1 LDEPIREYL
10 AIRKDGSTFPINIYS
25 SLIQKDGVVAG
36 VRGII
41 IDITDKKEAEEKVR
55 TEQQFIKTLLETS
68 PAFFVAIGDDGTILK
83 MNTALLEAV
92 EYREEDLI
100 GKDYLTALVPE
111 EEHEYLSDIFFQ
123 IMNSEKATTNQN
135 HIINRTGKKILVEW
149 HGRRASSGE
158 RAPGFIVG
166 VGIDITGRIQAE
178 DSLREA
184 NRKLNLLSSITRHD
198 ILNKIMTIKGYLAVA
213 GEKES
218 DEELAD
224 YLEQLRNAADAIE
237 RQIEFTRQYDQ
248 IAVNEPEWISL
259 FDLLEEID
267 DSLLPITAVCD
278 PVLIYAEPM
287 IGKVFTN
294 LYDNA
299 LRHAEGATG
308 ITIRCQ
314 ETDAGLLI
322 SWEDDGPG
330 IPYDQKEKVF
340 ESGFGRHTGFGLFLV
355 SEILDITGIT
365 ISETGVPGEGAR
377 FDIQV
382 PKGGFCI
389 QPSMEER
396 DSDQGGEHSF
406 SGQ

>member
-1 LDEPIREYL
+1 
-10 AIRKDGSTFPINIYS
+10 
-25 SLIQKDGVVAG
+25 
-36 VRGII
+36 
-41 IDITDKKEAEEKVR
+41 
-55 TEQQFIKTLLETS
+55 
-68 PAFFVAIGDDGTILK
+68 
-83 MNTALLEAV
+83 
-92 EYREEDLI
+92 
-100 GKDYLTALVPE
+100 
-111 EEHEYLSDIFFQ
+111 
-123 IMNSEKATTNQN
+123 
-135 HIINRTGKKILVEW
+135 
-149 HGRRASSGE
+149 
-158 RAPGFIVG
+158 
-166 VGIDITGRIQAE
+166 
-178 DSLREA
+178 
-184 NRKLNLLSSITRHD
+184 
-198 ILNKIMTIKGYLAVA
+198 MTIKGYLAVA

-308 ITIRCQ
+308 ITIRCL

-389 QPSMEER
+389 NPSRE
-396 DSDQGGEHSF
+396 D
-406 SGQ
+406 